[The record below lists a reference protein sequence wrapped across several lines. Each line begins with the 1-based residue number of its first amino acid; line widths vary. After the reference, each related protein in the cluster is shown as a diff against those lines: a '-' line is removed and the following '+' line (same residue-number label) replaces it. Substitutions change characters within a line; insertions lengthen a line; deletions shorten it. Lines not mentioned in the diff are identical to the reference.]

1 MCENNEREE
10 ISTPESLAKPA
21 ALSPPASPRMISVR
35 FHCKSICAIVFV
47 LVLILDCACFED
59 EDDDEKDYRGKTRLT
74 CARLLRSALWAD
86 GIEHRLNGWGSDTG
100 GYSF

>member
-1 MCENNEREE
+1 MRLPVE
-10 ISTPESLAKPA
+10 ST
-21 ALSPPASPRMISVR
+21 
-35 FHCKSICAIVFV
+35 CAIVFV
-47 LVLILDCACFED
+47 LVLVLDCACFED

-100 GYSF
+100 GYSFCTGQ